1 MIPSVSEQPKV
12 DLALWHILKIAGSY
26 HIVGEPVNSA
36 DGKPRITSPIAEIDA
51 TAGWAR
57 TASGREYRLF
67 EGATV
72 AFEELDKRFLRGYCA
87 FYGLRIAD
95 VEVADMQ
102 EVELALSTPANKM
115 GA

>member
-12 DLALWHILKIAGSY
+12 DLTLWHILKIAGSY

-36 DGKPRITSPIAEIDA
+36 DGRPRITSPIAEIDA
-51 TAGWAR
+51 KVGIAVTS
-57 TASGREYRLF
+57 SGREYRLF
-67 EGATV
+67 EGSTV
-72 AFEELDKRFLRGYCA
+72 SFEDLEKRFLRGYCA

-95 VEVADMQ
+95 VEVADLQ
-102 EVELALSTPANKM
+102 EVELALATPVNRM